1 MRRLKNQRK
10 QKKHNAKQYTT
21 AKTWKIQKKRFGP
34 KKKLQEALVC
44 CDPLTQ
50 GTCSWSKFASNV
62 RWPTLSFSCQKQE
75 FRKWLITNFNI
86 VLTLS
91 QLNSDG
97 SDVVPWSY
105 IRVLA
110 AETSWFGPEIF
121 ATWILA
127 DLRKHKVYTDCEPFT
142 LRPSASIALLLTSSV
157 ALTTRQTNKRLLGT
171 RKHKKK
177 MDRRTTAGVSLKD
190 PWHFSNSA
198 VTIRRSLPLLV
209 PSFEANP

>member
-1 MRRLKNQRK
+1 MSLNTSVSQLRRS
-10 QKKHNAKQYTT
+10 
-21 AKTWKIQKKRFGP
+21 
-34 KKKLQEALVC
+34 
-44 CDPLTQ
+44 PLTQ
-50 GTCSWSKFASNV
+50 PTCSWSKFASNV

-110 AETSWFGPEIF
+110 AETSWFGPEVF
-121 ATWILA
+121 ATSILA